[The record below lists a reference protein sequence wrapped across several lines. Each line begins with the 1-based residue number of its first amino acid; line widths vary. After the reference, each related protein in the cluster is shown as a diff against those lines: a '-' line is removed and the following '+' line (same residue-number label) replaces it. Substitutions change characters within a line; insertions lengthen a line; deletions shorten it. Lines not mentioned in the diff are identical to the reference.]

1 MTLGRLTWLPAA
13 AGTITLACAIALS
26 SSRASAGERGQNGTG
41 APSDEEAPA
50 LFARMC
56 SDCHDSKRIV
66 AKRRTS
72 SEWETT
78 LKAMIDE
85 GAVGTAKD
93 FEAVFNYLVHTY
105 GKVFINT
112 APSAEIRAVLGISS
126 AEADAVVAYRKANGA
141 FADIEA
147 VKKVPGID
155 VKKVDDLTDALAF

>member
-1 MTLGRLTWLPAA
+1 MNSRRLTWLPAA
-13 AGTITLACAIALS
+13 AATITLGCAIALS
-26 SSRASAGERGQNGTG
+26 SSRVSAGERRQNGAG
-41 APSDEEAPA
+41 APDEEGPA

-147 VKKVPGID
+147 IKKVPGID
-155 VKKVDDLTDALAF
+155 AKKIDNLADALAF

>member
-1 MTLGRLTWLPAA
+1 VAA
-13 AGTITLACAIALS
+13 AVTALAAAITVS
-26 SSRASAGERGQNGTG
+26 SSRVSASERGQNG
-41 APSDEEAPA
+41 AARPSDEEGPA
-50 LFARMC
+50 LYARMC

-93 FEAVFNYLVHTY
+93 FEGVFNYLVHTY

-112 APSAEIRAVLGISS
+112 APSAEIRAVLGLSA
-126 AEADAVVAYRKANGA
+126 AEADAVVAYRTAKGA

-155 VKKVDDLTDALAF
+155 VKKIDELTDALAF

>member
-1 MTLGRLTWLPAA
+1 
-13 AGTITLACAIALS
+13 
-26 SSRASAGERGQNGTG
+26 
-41 APSDEEAPA
+41 
-50 LFARMC
+50 MC

-93 FEAVFNYLVHTY
+93 FEGVFSYLVHTY

-112 APSAEIRAVLGISS
+112 APSAEIRTVLGLSM
-126 AEADAVVAYRKANGA
+126 AEADAVVAYRTAKGA
-141 FADIEA
+141 FTDIEA

-155 VKKVDDLTDALAF
+155 VKKIDELADALAF